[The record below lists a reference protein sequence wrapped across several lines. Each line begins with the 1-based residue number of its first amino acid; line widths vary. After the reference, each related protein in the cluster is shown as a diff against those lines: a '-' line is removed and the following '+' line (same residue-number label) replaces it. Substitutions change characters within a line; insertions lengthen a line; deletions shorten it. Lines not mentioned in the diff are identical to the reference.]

1 MKNPFPH
8 RLMAAGAAAVL
19 LLAAP
24 TGCVV
29 NPQEQQM
36 IMAQQRE
43 DALLIQEEFRRLR
56 GRIDALEMEVARM
69 NQQVIGAGAEQTRAT
84 QAQLSGLNA
93 TIDEL
98 QRRIRAVDAAREA
111 DKKEIVDSLS
121 KRMAGLMASAPRS
134 GGSSGGSRRAISNE
148 GYEHTVASGE
158 TLSAIAKAYG
168 ARTDDIIQAN
178 NLQSADMLR
187 VGQKLFIPA
196 P

>member
-1 MKNPFPH
+1 MKNMWIRIAP
-8 RLMAAGAAAVL
+8 GA
-19 LLAAP
+19 LLALAALVAP

-43 DALLIQEEFRRLR
+43 DALLVQDELRRLR
-56 GRIDALEMEVARM
+56 GRIDALEMEIARM
-69 NQQVIGAGAEQTRAT
+69 NQQVVGAGAEQTRST

-93 TIDEL
+93 TIDDL

-121 KRMAGLMASAPRS
+121 KRMAGLMASAPRT

-148 GYEHTVASGE
+148 GYEHTVAPGE
-158 TLSAIAKAYG
+158 TLSAIAKAYN
-168 ARTDDIIQAN
+168 ARTADIIQAN
-178 NLQSADMLR
+178 NLQSADVLR